1 MKLLSEEPRYKTES
15 WINYY
20 PRHVELGHLTK
31 HLRNYGLFRD
41 EHEDY
46 REEQIR
52 LRALRGKVYRRY
64 GSGGKKSKTLLD
76 TV

>member
-1 MKLLSEEPRYKTES
+1 MMSEMPKYKDDS

-20 PRHVELGHLTK
+20 PRHVEIGHLTK

-52 LRALRGKVYRRY
+52 LRALRGKEHRSF
-64 GSGGKKSKTLLD
+64 GSGGKKAKTLLD

>member
-1 MKLLSEEPRYKTES
+1 MFSEEPKYKQDEFV
-15 WINYY
+15 NYY
-20 PRHVELGHLTK
+20 PRHVEIGNLIK

-46 REEQIR
+46 REEQTR
-52 LRALRGKVYRRY
+52 LRALRGKVYKPF
-64 GSGGKKSKTLLD
+64 GSGPKKSKTLID